1 MSKTENQAIRIDV
14 DTGGIA
20 TVTIDL
26 PGRSMNVITPAFTTE
41 LVAAVERIATD
52 ATIKAAVVTSGKAA
66 FIAGADLMDIV
77 NIYGSGASGPELMR
91 EISRYAAA
99 LRKLETCGKPVA
111 AAINGT
117 ALGGGLELCLA
128 CHFRVLSDDPKAVV
142 GLPEVQVGLLP
153 GAGGTQRLPRLIG
166 IQPAL
171 ELMTQG
177 THVEPAKAK
186 ALGIVHALAPAADV
200 VNVARKWLREA
211 ADPVQ
216 PWDKKGFRWPG
227 GAGALHPGAQQ
238 TFMAGSALIAD
249 KTQHNYPAP
258 IAILSAVYEGS
269 LVPFDTGLRIEARY
283 FTTLLMNP
291 VYRNMTRTLFINKG
305 AADKLVRRPAGV
317 PKSQVTRLGM
327 LGAGM
332 MGAGIAYVSA
342 RAGIDVVLLDTT
354 REAADKGKDYSLA
367 LLQKRVDQGRTTAE
381 EMEAILGR
389 IHTTA
394 DYADLKGCELVI
406 EAVFESR
413 EIKADVTRKTE
424 AVIPATAVF
433 ASNTSTLPISG
444 LAEASQRPASF
455 IGLHFFSPVDK
466 MPLVEVILGS
476 KTSDEC
482 LAKALDYVA
491 RIRKTPIVVND
502 SRGFYTSRVFMT
514 YCNEGMALLQEGVLP
529 ALIENAGKQAG
540 MPVGPLAVHD
550 EVSLELSAK
559 IHKQTQ
565 VDLGD
570 KYTGPS
576 AIAVA
581 LKFAEQL
588 DRKGKKYGKGFYEY
602 PQAGQKDGKKFL
614 WPGIAGVYPPAA
626 VQPHV
631 EEVKKRLLYIQA
643 LESFR
648 CFDEGV
654 VTEPA
659 DADIGSILGWGYPPW
674 TGGTLSF
681 IETVGLPQFVAEC
694 DRLAAAH
701 GPRFRVPDSL
711 RARSARNEL
720 FYPRA
725 VAAASRSA
733 A

>member
-1 MSKTENQAIRIDV
+1 MSQKNNESIAISV
-14 DTGGIA
+14 DAQGIA
-20 TVTIDL
+20 VLTIDM
-26 PGRSMNVITPAFTTE
+26 PDRSMNVITPAFTAE
-41 LVAAVERIATD
+41 LAVAVDRIVSD
-52 ATIKAAVVTSGKAA
+52 AAIKGAIITSGKPA

-77 NIYGSGASGPELMR
+77 NIYGNGGSGLEVMQ
-91 EISRYAAA
+91 EISRYAGI
-99 LRKLETCGKPVA
+99 LRKLETSGKPIA

-128 CHFRVLSDDPKAVV
+128 CHFRVLSNDPKAVV

-177 THVEPAKAK
+177 THVEPEKAK
-186 ALGIVHALAPAADV
+186 ALGIVHALAPTAELL
-200 VNVARKWLREA
+200 NVARRWLTEA

-238 TFMAGSALIAD
+238 TFTAGSAMIAD

-269 LVPFDTGLRIEARY
+269 IVPFDTGLRIEARY
-283 FTTLLMNP
+283 FVSLLMNP

-305 AADKLVRRPAGV
+305 AADKLARRPAGIA
-317 PKSQVTRLGM
+317 KSRVTRLGM

-332 MGAGIAYVSA
+332 MGAGIAFVSA
-342 RAGIDVVLLDTT
+342 RAGMDVVLLDST
-354 REAADKGKDYSLA
+354 REAADKGKDYSRS
-367 LLQKRVDQGRTTAE
+367 LLQKRVDQGRMAAS
-381 EMEAILGR
+381 EMAAILAR
-389 IHTTA
+389 IHPTM
-394 DYADLKGCELVI
+394 DYVDLKGCELVI

-424 AVIPATAVF
+424 AVIAETAVF

-444 LAEASQRPASF
+444 LAEASQRPSSF

-466 MPLVEVILGS
+466 MPLVEVILGR
-476 KTSDEC
+476 KTSQETV
-482 LAKALDYVA
+482 ARALDYVQQ
-491 RIRKTPIVVND
+491 IRKTPIVVND

-514 YCNEGMALLQEGVLP
+514 YANEGMALLQEGVVP

-565 VDLGD
+565 ADLGD

-581 LKFAEQL
+581 LKFANEL
-588 DRKGKKYGKGFYEY
+588 DRKGKKFGKGFYEY
-602 PQAGQKDGKKFL
+602 PKDGKKFL

-626 VQPHV
+626 KQPDV
-631 EEVKKRLLYIQA
+631 EEVKKRLLYAQA
-643 LESFR
+643 VETVR
-648 CFDEGV
+648 CLDEGV

-659 DADIGSILGWGYPPW
+659 DADLGSILGWGYPAW

-681 IETVGLPQFVAEC
+681 IETVGLKAFVAEC
-694 DRLAAAH
+694 DRLAAAY
-701 GPRFRVPDSL
+701 GPRFKVPDSL
-711 RARSARNEL
+711 RARAAKNEM
-720 FYPRA
+720 FYPSAGSGQRRS
-725 VAAASRSA
+725 VA
-733 A
+733 

>member
-1 MSKTENQAIRIDV
+1 MSQSIAISV
-14 DTGGIA
+14 DAQGIA
-20 TVTIDL
+20 VLTIDM
-26 PGRSMNVITPAFTTE
+26 PDRSMNVITPAFTAE
-41 LVAAVERIATD
+41 LAGAVERIVSD
-52 ATIKAAVVTSGKAA
+52 AAIKGAIITSGKPA

-77 NIYGSGASGPELMR
+77 NIYGNGASGLDVMQD
-91 EISRYAAA
+91 ISRYSAL
-99 LRKLETCGKPVA
+99 LRKLETSGKPIA

-128 CHFRVLSDDPKAVV
+128 CHFRVLSDDPKTVV

-177 THVEPAKAK
+177 THVEPDKAK
-186 ALGIVHALAPAADV
+186 ALGIVHAVAPAAELL
-200 VNVARKWLREA
+200 NVARRWLTEA

-238 TFMAGSALIAD
+238 TFTAGSALIAD

-269 LVPFDTGLRIEARY
+269 IVPFDLGLRIEARY
-283 FTTLLMNP
+283 FVSLLMNP

-305 AADKLVRRPAGV
+305 AADKLARRPAGIA
-317 PKSQVTRLGM
+317 KSRVTRLGM

-332 MGAGIAYVSA
+332 MGAGIAFVSA
-342 RAGIDVVLLDTT
+342 RAGMDVVLLDST
-354 REAADKGKDYSLA
+354 REAADKGKDYSRS
-367 LLQKRVDQGRTTAE
+367 LLQKRVDQGRMAAS
-381 EMEAILGR
+381 EMAAILAR
-389 IHTTA
+389 IHPTM
-394 DYADLKGCELVI
+394 DYADVKGCELVI

-424 AVIPATAVF
+424 AVIADTAVF

-444 LAEASQRPASF
+444 LAEASQRPSSF

-466 MPLVEVILGS
+466 MPLVEVILGR
-476 KTSDEC
+476 KTSPETV
-482 LAKALDYVA
+482 ARALDYVQQ
-491 RIRKTPIVVND
+491 IRKTPIVVND

-514 YCNEGMALLQEGVLP
+514 YANEGMALLQEGVVP

-565 VDLGD
+565 ADLGD
-570 KYTGPS
+570 KYLGPS

-581 LKFAEQL
+581 LKFANEL
-588 DRKGKKYGKGFYEY
+588 DRKGKKFGKGFYEY
-602 PQAGQKDGKKFL
+602 PKDGKKFL

-626 VQPHV
+626 KQPDV
-631 EEVKKRLLYIQA
+631 DEVKKRLLYAQA
-643 LESFR
+643 VETVR
-648 CFDEGV
+648 CLDEGV

-659 DADIGSILGWGYPPW
+659 DADIGSILGWGYPAW

-681 IETVGLPQFVAEC
+681 IETVGLQAFVAEC
-694 DRLAAAH
+694 DRLAATY
-701 GPRFRVPDSL
+701 GPRFKVPDSL
-711 RARSARNEL
+711 RARAAKNEL

-725 VAAASRSA
+725 GSGQRRSA

>member
-1 MSKTENQAIRIDV
+1 MGAETSQAIRVEV
-14 DTGGIA
+14 DADGIA

-26 PGRSMNVITPAFTTE
+26 PGRSMNVITPALTAE
-41 LVAAVERIATD
+41 LAATVDRIAGD
-52 ATIKAAVVTSGKAA
+52 ATIRAAIITSGKPA

-77 NIYGSGASGPELMR
+77 NIYGSGVSGPELMR
-91 EISRYAAA
+91 EISRYSGA
-99 LRKLETCGKPVA
+99 LRKLETSGKPVA

-128 CHFRVLSDDPKAVV
+128 SHYRVLADDPKAVV

-177 THVEPAKAK
+177 THVEPAKAR

-200 VNVARKWLREA
+200 VAAARRWLKESPDA
-211 ADPVQ
+211 VQ

-227 GAGALHPGAQQ
+227 GAGAMHPGAMQ
-238 TFMAGSALIAD
+238 TFMAGNALIAD

-258 IAILSAVYEGS
+258 ISILSAVYEGS
-269 LVPFDTGLRIEARY
+269 IVPFDTGLKIEARY
-283 FTTLLMNP
+283 FTRLLLDP

-305 AADKLVRRPAGV
+305 AAEKLVRRPAGV
-317 PKSQVTRLGM
+317 PKSKVTRLGM

-342 RAGIDVVLLDTT
+342 RAGMEVVLLDTT
-354 REAADKGKDYSLA
+354 REAADKGKDYSRG
-367 LLQKRVDQGRTTAE
+367 LLQKRVDQGRGTVA
-381 EMEAILGR
+381 EMEAILAR
-389 IHTTA
+389 IHPTA
-394 DYADLKGCELVI
+394 DYADLKGCELVV

-424 AVIPATAVF
+424 AVVADTAVF
-433 ASNTSTLPISG
+433 ASNTSTLPITG
-444 LAEASQRPASF
+444 LAEASARPANF

-466 MPLVEVILGS
+466 MPLVEIIVGRR
-476 KTSDEC
+476 TSAET
-482 LAKALDYVA
+482 LARALDYVA
-491 RIRKTPIVVND
+491 QIRKTPIVVND

-529 ALIENAGKQAG
+529 ALIENAGRQAG

-550 EVSLELSAK
+550 EVSLELSVK
-559 IHKQTQ
+559 IYQQTRK
-565 VDLGD
+565 DLGES
-570 KYTGPS
+570 YAGPS

-581 LKFAEQL
+581 LKFAEEL
-588 DRKGKKYGKGFYEY
+588 GRKGKKYGKGFYEY
-602 PQAGQKDGKKFL
+602 PAPGQKDGRKQL
-614 WPGIAGVYPPAA
+614 WSGIAQVYQPAA
-626 VQPHV
+626 RQPSV

-643 LESFR
+643 LESYR
-648 CFDEGV
+648 CLEEGV

-659 DADIGSILGWGYPPW
+659 DADLGSILGWGYPPW

-681 IETVGLPQFVAEC
+681 IETVGLAAFVAGC
-694 DRLAAAH
+694 DRLAEAC

-711 RARSARNEL
+711 RARAARDER
-720 FYPRA
+720 FYPGP
-725 VAAASRSA
+725 AA
-733 A
+733 

>member
-1 MSKTENQAIRIDV
+1 MSSKKNSAISVDV
-14 DTGGIA
+14 DRQGIA
-20 TVTIDL
+20 TLTIDL
-26 PGRSMNVITPAFTTE
+26 PDRSMNVITPEFTAE
-41 LVAAVERIATD
+41 LSAAVDRVLGDGA
-52 ATIKAAVVTSGKAA
+52 IKAAIITSGKPA
-66 FIAGADLMDIV
+66 FIAGADLMEIV
-77 NIYGSGASGPELMR
+77 KLYGSGVTGLELMR
-91 EISRYAAA
+91 DISDYSAV
-99 LRKLETCGKPVA
+99 LRKLETGGKPIA

-177 THVEPAKAK
+177 THVKPDKAK
-186 ALGIVHALAPAADV
+186 ALGIVHALAPASELLA
-200 VNVARKWLREA
+200 VARRWLTES

-216 PWDKKGFRWPG
+216 PWDRKEFRWPG
-227 GAGALHPGAQQ
+227 GAGALHPRAQQ
-238 TFMAGSALIAD
+238 TFMAGSALIAE

-269 LVPFDTGLRIEARY
+269 IVPFDTGLKIEARY
-283 FTTLLMNP
+283 FTSLLMNP

-317 PKSQVTRLGM
+317 PQSKVTRLGM

-342 RAGIDVVLLDTT
+342 RAGMDVILLDST
-354 REAADKGKDYSLA
+354 REAADRGKDYSRT
-367 LLQKRVDQGRTTAE
+367 LLKKRVDQGRTAQAE
-381 EMEAILGR
+381 MDAILAR
-389 IHTTA
+389 IHPTT

-406 EAVFESR
+406 EAVFENR

-424 AVIPATAVF
+424 AVIPETAIF
-433 ASNTSTLPISG
+433 ASNTSTLPITG
-444 LAEASQRPASF
+444 LAGASKRPASF

-466 MPLVEVILGS
+466 MPLVEVILGK
-476 KTSDEC
+476 KTSDEA
-482 LAKALDYVA
+482 LARSLDYVQQ
-491 RIRKTPIVVND
+491 IRKTPIVVND

-514 YCNEGMALLQEGVLP
+514 YANEGMALLQEGVLP
-529 ALIENAGKQAG
+529 ALIENAGRQAG

-559 IHKQTQ
+559 IYKQTRA
-565 VDLGD
+565 DLGD
-570 KYTGPS
+570 QYTGPS

-581 LKFAEQL
+581 LKFVEEL
-588 DRKGKKYGKGFYEY
+588 DRKGKKAGKGFYDY
-602 PQAGQKDGKKFL
+602 PKDGRKFL
-614 WPGIAGVYPPAA
+614 WPGIAEVYPPAA
-626 VQPHV
+626 QQPDV
-631 EEVKKRLLYIQA
+631 AEVKQRLLYVQA
-643 LESFR
+643 LEAFR
-648 CFDEGV
+648 CLEEGV

-674 TGGTLSF
+674 TGGTLSY
-681 IETVGLPQFVAEC
+681 IETVGLKTFVAEC
-694 DRLAAAH
+694 DRLAAAY
-701 GPRFRVPDSL
+701 GPRFAAPDAL
-711 RARSARNEL
+711 RERAAKNQL
-720 FYPRA
+720 FYP
-725 VAAASRSA
+725 AAAGMPRRSA